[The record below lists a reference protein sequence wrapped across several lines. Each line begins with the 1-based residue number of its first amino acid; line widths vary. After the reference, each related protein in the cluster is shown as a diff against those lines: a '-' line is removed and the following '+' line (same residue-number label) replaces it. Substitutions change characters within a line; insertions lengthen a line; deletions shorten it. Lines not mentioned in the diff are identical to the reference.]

1 MLILFGEGIGKDLEF
16 GFGHRELGA
25 RLQLDEGEPV
35 LRRIPSGKS
44 GHINVR
50 ITPGEAWGG
59 DADDGED
66 LMVELDCFS
75 DDVAAAAKL
84 ALPEDIAQ
92 YGNGSGVSARCVCGR
107 EFSAEQRR
115 NTHILK

>member
-35 LRRIPSGKS
+35 LSRIPGWEG

-50 ITPGEAWGG
+50 ITPGEAWRG

-66 LMVELDCFS
+66 LVVEFDCFS

-92 YGNGSGVSARCVCGR
+92 HRNGGGASTRCVCGC
-107 EFSAEQRR
+107 EFAAEQRR